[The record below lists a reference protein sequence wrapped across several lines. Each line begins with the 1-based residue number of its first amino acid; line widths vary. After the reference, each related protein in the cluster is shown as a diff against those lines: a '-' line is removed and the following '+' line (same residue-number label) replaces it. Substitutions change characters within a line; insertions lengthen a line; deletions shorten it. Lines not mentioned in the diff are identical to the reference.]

1 MTRAKGYRK
10 NERKE
15 TEHEKKTEPS
25 EEYRKAMLESESTS
39 EEEDP
44 RCNMNGEQRKQDFN
58 ASVKR
63 YEFLEEEEAEHAAS
77 TEYIDCGV

>member
-1 MTRAKGYRK
+1 M
-10 NERKE
+10 
-15 TEHEKKTEPS
+15 S
-25 EEYRKAMLESESTS
+25 ESESTS

-44 RCNMNGEQRKQDFN
+44 SCNMNGEQRKQDFN

-63 YEFLEEEEAEHAAS
+63 YEFLEEVEAEHAAS